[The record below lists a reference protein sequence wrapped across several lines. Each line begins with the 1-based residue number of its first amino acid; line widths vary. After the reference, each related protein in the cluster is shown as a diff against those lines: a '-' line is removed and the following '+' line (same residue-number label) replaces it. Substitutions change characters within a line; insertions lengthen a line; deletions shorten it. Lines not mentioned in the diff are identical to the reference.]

1 MVIFITKCK
10 FVFWNLTFLFIV
22 CAFVQGV
29 SHLHQN
35 HVIHRDIK
43 GQNVLLTDSAEVKLG
58 MAALLEFQV
67 MFLCILIVNLLAVFC
82 TPCPIVCSSGCYCKK
97 FLHVCSLPVVD
108 FGVSAQLDRTIGRR
122 NTFIGTPYW

>member
-1 MVIFITKCK
+1 MVVPSPCEIVRIIFITKYK

-22 CAFVQGV
+22 YTFMQGV

-58 MAALLEFQV
+58 MAAFLELLF
-67 MFLCILIVNLLAVFC
+67 
-82 TPCPIVCSSGCYCKK
+82 T
-97 FLHVCSLPVVD
+97 SLYII
-108 FGVSAQLDRTIGRR
+108 F
-122 NTFIGTPYW
+122 

>member
-1 MVIFITKCK
+1 MLIFITKCK

-22 CAFVQGV
+22 CSFVQGV

-58 MAALLEFQV
+58 MAALLGLLF
-67 MFLCILIVNLLAVFC
+67 MFLWHSNSQLTHCILYTLL
-82 TPCPIVCSSGCYCKK
+82 YCLL
-97 FLHVCSLPVVD
+97 FWLL
-108 FGVSAQLDRTIGRR
+108 
-122 NTFIGTPYW
+122 Y